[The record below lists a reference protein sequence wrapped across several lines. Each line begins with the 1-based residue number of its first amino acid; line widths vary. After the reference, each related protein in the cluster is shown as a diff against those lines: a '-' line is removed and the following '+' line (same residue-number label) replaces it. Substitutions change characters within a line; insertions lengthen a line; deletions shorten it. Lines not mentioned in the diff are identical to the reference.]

1 MKKTAAVITPRCPY
15 SAERL
20 YGIRIEKRGN
30 TWGKTWSFSLKEE
43 VAQREHFSS
52 QIEIEN
58 FVDDQE
64 YPGCPFCSSHELAQC
79 GNCQK
84 IYCYK
89 DESQVRCP
97 WCGSESEVV
106 FGQWER
112 VSGGGY

>member
-15 SAERL
+15 SADRL

-30 TWGKTWSFSLKEE
+30 TWVKTWSFPLREE
-43 VAQREHFSS
+43 VARREHFSS
-52 QIEIEN
+52 RIEMEN
-58 FVDDQE
+58 FIDDTDF
-64 YPGCPFCSSHELAQC
+64 PGCPFCASRQMAQC

-89 DESQVRCP
+89 DEDKVRCP

-106 FGQWER
+106 FGQWET